1 MALIAA
7 ASAAFRHSL
16 EVGSNWVLAILVVGI
31 PLYGY
36 LKGVKV
42 YEAFVEGAKEGFQ
55 VAVRII
61 PFLVAV
67 LSAVGAFRAA
77 GAMDGLAHLLG
88 PVTSRIGLPPEVL
101 PMAIV
106 RPLSGGGSLGIL
118 GSILAAPGLGPDSYA
133 GRLASVLQGS
143 TETTFYV
150 LSVYCGAAGI
160 VRYRHA
166 LAAGLC
172 ADASGLVASVAIAR
186 LLWG

>member
-16 EVGSNWVLAILVVGI
+16 EVGSNWVLALIIVGI
-31 PLYGY
+31 PVYGY

-42 YEAFVEGAKEGFQ
+42 YEAFIEGAKEGFQ

-67 LSAVGAFRAA
+67 LAAVGAFRAA
-77 GAMDGLAHLLG
+77 GAMDALGRLLG
-88 PVTSRIGLPPEVL
+88 PITGPLGLPPEVL

-118 GSILAAPGLGPDSYA
+118 GSILAAPGLGPDSYP

-172 ADASGLVASVAIAR
+172 ADASGLIASVVIAR

>member
-16 EVGSNWVLAILVVGI
+16 EVGSNWALALIIVGI
-31 PLYGY
+31 PVYGY

-67 LSAVGAFRAA
+67 LAAVGAFRAA
-77 GAMDGLAHLLG
+77 GAMDA
-88 PVTSRIGLPPEVL
+88 
-101 PMAIV
+101 
-106 RPLSGGGSLGIL
+106 L

-172 ADASGLVASVAIAR
+172 ADASGLVATVIIAR

>member
-1 MALIAA
+1 VT
-7 ASAAFRHSL
+7 FREVL
-16 EVGSNWVLAILVVGI
+16 EAGSNWVLALIIVGI
-31 PLYGY
+31 PLYGW

-61 PFLVAV
+61 PYLVAI
-67 LSAVGAFRAA
+67 LGAVGAFRAA
-77 GAMDGLAHLLG
+77 GAMDALARVLG
-88 PVTSRIGLPPEVL
+88 PITGPLGLPPEVV

-106 RPLSGGGSLGIL
+106 RPLSGGGALGIL
-118 GSILAAPGLGPDSYA
+118 ASIFATPGLGPDSYA

-150 LSVYCGAAGI
+150 LSVYCGSVGI

-166 LAAGLC
+166 LVAGLS
-172 ADASGLVASVAIAR
+172 ADATGLVASVVIAR

>member
-1 MALIAA
+1 MRHAVEIASSWVLIA
-7 ASAAFRHSL
+7 L
-16 EVGSNWVLAILVVGI
+16 LVGI
-31 PLYGY
+31 PLYGWG
-36 LKGVKV
+36 KGVKV

-61 PFLVAV
+61 PFLVAI
-67 LSAVGAFRAA
+67 LAAVGAFRAA
-77 GAMDGLAHLLG
+77 GAMDALGRVLG
-88 PVTSRIGLPPEVL
+88 PITVPLGLPAEGL

-166 LAAGLC
+166 LAPRAC
-172 ADASGLVASVAIAR
+172 AAASRPIAR
-186 LLWG
+186 RA